1 MSRCAGAS
9 LARADE
15 LAGSAST
22 VRSFLLV
29 EDPGPWGADILRDS
43 RLPAA
48 ARAALGAVPAVR
60 PLLVRRSGRRQAG
73 DGVHVFAVHVG
84 TSGGW
89 AEATR
94 LDSVHDVADLDLTP
108 LSLGRSMGL
117 DPHPDPLVLVC
128 THGRHDACCAERG
141 RPAAVALAGAGLDAW
156 ECSHIGGDRF
166 AGNLLVL
173 PEGIYYGRVDA
184 DVVEGLVRRHL
195 AGTLDLDRMRGRSSL
210 PMPVQAAEV
219 AVRRHLDAPAP
230 SDVRHLGHRGADGIV
245 AARFG
250 VPGGEAV
257 VRVRTTAGPET
268 ALLTC
273 QAIRSSRLPRH
284 EILGIELTGVSP

>member
-9 LARADE
+9 VARADE

-29 EDPGPWGADILRDS
+29 EDPGPWGAAILRDS
-43 RLPAA
+43 RLPSAV
-48 ARAALGAVPAVR
+48 RAALGALPAVR
-60 PLLVRRSGRRQAG
+60 PLLVRRSGRRPAEE
-73 DGVHVFAVHVG
+73 GVRVFAVHVG
-84 TSGGW
+84 SAGGW
-89 AEATR
+89 TETVR

-108 LSLGRSMGL
+108 LARGRSMGL

-128 THGRHDACCAERG
+128 THGRHDTCCAERG
-141 RPAAVALAGAGLDAW
+141 RPAAVALAAAGLDAW

-184 DVVEGLVRRHL
+184 DTVERLVRDHL
-195 AGTLDLDRMRGRSSL
+195 GGTLDLDRMRGRSSL

-219 AVRRHLDAPAP
+219 AVRRRLGATTA
-230 SDVRHLGHRGADGIV
+230 SAVRHLGHRSADGV
-245 AARFG
+245 VETRFG

-257 VRVRTTAGPET
+257 VRVRTTLGPER

-273 QAIRSSRLPRH
+273 QATRSSALPHH
-284 EILGIELTGVSP
+284 EVVGIELTGVSP

>member
-9 LARADE
+9 LDRADE
-15 LAGSAST
+15 LAGTAST

-29 EDPGPWGADILRDS
+29 EDAGPWGADILRDS

-48 ARAALGAVPAVR
+48 VRSALAAVPRVR
-60 PLLVRRSGRRQAG
+60 PLLVRRSGRRRA
-73 DGVHVFAVHVG
+73 DGVRVFAVHVG

-89 AEATR
+89 VEATR
-94 LDSVHDVADLDLTP
+94 LDAVDQVADLDLAP
-108 LSLGRSMGL
+108 LAAGRSLGL
-117 DPHPDPLVLVC
+117 APHPEPLVLVC

-141 RPAAVALAGAGLDAW
+141 RPAAVALDAAGVDAW

-166 AGNLLVL
+166 AGNVLVL
-173 PEGIYYGRVDA
+173 PDGVYYGRVDA
-184 DVVEGLVRRHL
+184 GSVEALVRDHL

-219 AVRRHLDAPAP
+219 AVRRRLGAAAADA
-230 SDVRHLGHRGADGIV
+230 VRWLGHRTVDDV
-245 AARFG
+245 VEARFG

-257 VRVRTTAGPET
+257 VRVRTTLGPES
-268 ALLTC
+268 ARLTC
-273 QAIRSSRLPRH
+273 QATRASALPHH
-284 EILGIELTGVSP
+284 EVVGVELTGGAP